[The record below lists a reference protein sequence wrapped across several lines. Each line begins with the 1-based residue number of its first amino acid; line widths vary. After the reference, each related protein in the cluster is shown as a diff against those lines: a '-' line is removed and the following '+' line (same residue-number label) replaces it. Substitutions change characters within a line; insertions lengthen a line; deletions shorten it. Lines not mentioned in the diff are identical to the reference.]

1 MKIKE
6 SLPTGKNLA
15 ELQGMS
21 RREKDAN
28 QTFEENC
35 REAKDLMSD
44 LGDG

>member
-1 MKIKE
+1 MEPLSCNIEKTFEGFTAQHMKIKE

-28 QTFEENC
+28 
-35 REAKDLMSD
+35 
-44 LGDG
+44 